1 MFESI
6 EFREI
11 DVQDTPRYLEHLR
24 RCMEI
29 PCIMSPFLH
38 VAFKDEFHVRR
49 GYRAGLCWTKG
60 SYYGRDVQLV
70 PAGDWTNTD
79 WAVVFRRYVPAGTRF
94 VFVPSYAVDLW
105 RRQLGESILVEDTPS
120 GDWDYILSLE
130 RLKNFAG
137 KKLQSFRRKCIA
149 FEREYSCSIEPIT
162 PQIFPELTDFHE
174 GSEKNIRQ
182 RHGDSEGVEIDDA
195 MFYKAL
201 EYWEKLGNLSGF
213 VVRIGGKIAAY
224 QVDEIIDET
233 YSIGLLGKADY
244 SYKGVNQFA
253 YWYGAK
259 SSIERG
265 IMFQNIMEDNGD
277 DNLRMFKEHLDPL
290 VLLKQYHVT
299 YLPE

>member
-1 MFESI
+1 MFEAI
-6 EFREI
+6 EFREL
-11 DVQDTPRYLEHLR
+11 DVQDTPRYLEHLKK
-24 RCMEI
+24 CMEI

-38 VAFKDEFHVRR
+38 LAFKDEFQVMR
-49 GYRAGLCWTKG
+49 GYKAGLCWTKG
-60 SYYGRDVQLV
+60 SYYGEYGQLV

-79 WAVVFRRYVPAGTRF
+79 WADVFRRHVTAGTRF
-94 VFVPSYAVDLW
+94 LFVPSCAVDLW

-120 GDWDYILSLE
+120 GDWDYILSME
-130 RLKNFAG
+130 KLKNFAG
-137 KKLQSFRRKCIA
+137 KKLQSFRRKCRA
-149 FEREYSCSIEPIT
+149 FEKEYSCSMETIT
-162 PQIFPELTDFHE
+162 PCIFSALTAFHE
-174 GSEKNIRQ
+174 AAEKNLRQ
-182 RHGDSEGVEIDDA
+182 RHGDSESVEIDDA
-195 MFYKAL
+195 IFYKAL

-213 VVRIGGKIAAY
+213 VVRVDGKIAAY
-224 QVDEIIDET
+224 QIDELIDET

-277 DNLRMFKEHLDPL
+277 ENLRMFKEHLDPL